1 MPRYRDTTA
10 SSKAPMACHVECLG
24 QLVIL
29 TKLDTAA
36 FIQLQ
41 GDVEALRQPRRRKQG
56 ERRRPLSL
64 DKATSLLF
72 ICLKPDAI
80 SRMLLII
87 GDTGTSGTRAWVHRS
102 PIHCAIKSF
111 ESLNSIRR
119 W

>member
-1 MPRYRDTTA
+1 MGYISVAVR
-10 SSKAPMACHVECLG
+10 SKTPSGVAGFLWNQWQLCYGISGRFGVEY
-24 QLVIL
+24 
-29 TKLDTAA
+29 A
-36 FIQLQ
+36 
-41 GDVEALRQPRRRKQG
+41 
-56 ERRRPLSL
+56 ERIRPLSL